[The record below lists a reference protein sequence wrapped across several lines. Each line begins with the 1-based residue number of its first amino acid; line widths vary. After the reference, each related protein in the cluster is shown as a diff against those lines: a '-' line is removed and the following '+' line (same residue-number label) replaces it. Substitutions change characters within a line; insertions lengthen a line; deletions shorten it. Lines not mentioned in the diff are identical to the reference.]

1 MRKHCHSVLRLSR
14 PLLRLEMFE
23 NRDLFSVGNSLLA
36 PALLEPPTTP
46 ALTGLAAT
54 TANLLG
60 ASALTGAGTPNV
72 AGTAGSPLGLNPT
85 LNVALGSLAI
95 PNASNSSANPIVHL
109 GVGTSL
115 PAIASVVVATSA
127 GLTSGIAATLPE
139 MIGITSPASLQVS
152 LDVGLG
158 PVGIAG
164 VSAGVDLQVHAA
176 GSLAGFSIEPVND
189 VNVALGGTTTTNV
202 GVKLNAESPAV
213 VIRQDV
219 GAHLTLD
226 REPDPSSSEGPP
238 LGGNGYVGLG
248 GNIVVATGSKIDSA
262 LAGAQGF
269 RLQGNADSN
278 GGVGTAVNM
287 SGPKAS
293 TSAGVQGAAPT
304 TEGNQDTEIP
314 FQRDDDLQKD
324 VIPEPAR
331 FDATLETTLE
341 NSQLIAFFPW
351 STSFRTGQD
360 DLAGEA
366 PAVRPGSSAGP
377 AAVGQATIQ
386 SSASELDDDSP
397 IPCPRRE
404 EGLADLLPF
413 NLASLE
419 GDIQAFLEQIEQ
431 LGGELSSLLARMNLS
446 PWLMSIAV
454 AAVAGEI
461 VRRRFQEE
469 PHRRPQLAACES
481 ASLAWFPGLTGPWS
495 PKEQ

>member
-1 MRKHCHSVLRLSR
+1 
-14 PLLRLEMFE
+14 MFE

-36 PALLEPPTTP
+36 PALLSPQLLAPPTTP
-46 ALTGLAAT
+46 GLTGLAAT
-54 TANLLG
+54 TDSLLG
-60 ASALTGAGTPNV
+60 ASALTSTGTPNV
-72 AGTAGSPLGLNPT
+72 AAAAGSPLGLNPT
-85 LNVALGSLAI
+85 LNVALGSLAS
-95 PNASNSSANPIVHL
+95 PNASNSSANPNVHL
-109 GVGTSL
+109 GVGTNL
-115 PAIASVVVATSA
+115 PAIASAVVAPSA

-139 MIGITSPASLQVS
+139 MIGITSPASLPVS
-152 LDVGLG
+152 LGVHVG

-189 VNVALGGTTTTNV
+189 VNVAVGATTTTNV

-226 REPDPSSSEGPP
+226 KEADPSSSGGPP

-269 RLQGNADSN
+269 RLQGNATSN

-287 SGPKAS
+287 SGLSAS
-293 TSAGVQGAAPT
+293 TSTGVQGAAPT
-304 TEGNQDTEIP
+304 TEGNQEIP

-324 VIPEPAR
+324 VIAEPAR
-331 FDATLETTLE
+331 FDATLDTTLE
-341 NSQLIAFFPW
+341 NSQLIAFFSW

-360 DLAGEA
+360 DLAGDA

-377 AAVGQATIQ
+377 AAVGQTTLQ
-386 SSASELDDDSP
+386 SGASEPDDDSP
-397 IPCPRRE
+397 IPSPRG

-419 GDIQAFLEQIEQ
+419 EDIQAFLEQIEQ

-461 VRRRFQEE
+461 VRRRLQE
-469 PHRRPQLAACES
+469 PNRRPQLAACEG